1 MRAHA
6 SRRSSGGKVGAR
18 CGAKIDAPTRS
29 PSRRRHAAWWDRRQP
44 SGNRQADEPET
55 LTMSPHI
62 HVPKD
67 GAKITVNA
75 DFSLNVPDNPIIPYI
90 EGDGTGFDITPVMI
104 KVVDA
109 AVEKSY
115 GGKRKI
121 HWMEIYA
128 GEKSTKVY
136 GPDVWLPEETLQV
149 LKEYVVSIKGPLTTP
164 VGGGIRSLNVA
175 LRQELD
181 LYVCLR
187 PVRYFKGVP
196 SPLKEPEKTDMVIF
210 RENSEDIYAGIE
222 YEAETDKAKKV
233 IKFLI
238 EEMGVKKIRFPET
251 SGIGIKPVS
260 REGTERLV
268 RKAIQYAIDNDK
280 PSVTLVHKGNIMKFT
295 EGGFRDWGYALA
307 KREFG
312 AVEIDGGPWCRFKNP
327 RTGREITIKD
337 SIADA
342 FLQQILLRPAEYS
355 VIATLNL
362 NGDYI
367 SDALAA
373 QVGGIGIAPGANL
386 SDSVAMFEATHG
398 TAPKYA
404 GKDYVNPGSEIL
416 SAEMMLRH
424 MGWTE
429 ASDLIITS
437 MERAIQ
443 SKKVTYD
450 FARLLEGATQVS
462 CSGFGQVMIEHMA

>member
-1 MRAHA
+1 MQYQHIKVPT
-6 SRRSSGGKVGAR
+6 GG
-18 CGAKIDAPTRS
+18 D
-29 PSRRRHAAWWDRRQP
+29 
-44 SGNRQADEPET
+44 
-55 LTMSPHI
+55 
-62 HVPKD
+62 
-67 GAKITVNA
+67 KITVNA
-75 DFSLNVPDNPIIPYI
+75 DYSLNVSDQPIIPYI
-90 EGDGTGFDITPVMI
+90 EGDGTGTDITPGML

-109 AVEKSY
+109 AVEKAY
-115 GGKRKI
+115 AGKRKI
-121 HWMEIYA
+121 QWMEIYA
-128 GEKSTKVY
+128 GEKATKVY
-136 GPDVWLPEETLQV
+136 GPDVWLPEETLEV

-187 PVRYFKGVP
+187 PVQYFKGVP
-196 SPLKEPEKTDMVIF
+196 SPVREPEKTNMVIF

-222 YEAETDKAKKV
+222 WAAESEQAKKV
-233 IKFLI
+233 IKFLR

-251 SGIGIKPVS
+251 SAIGVKPVS
-260 REGTERLV
+260 KEGTERLV
-268 RKAIQYAIDNDK
+268 RKALQYAIDNDRR
-280 PSVTLVHKGNIMKFT
+280 SLTLVHKGNIMKFT
-295 EGGFRDWGYALA
+295 EGAFRDWGYALA
-307 KREFG
+307 QKEFG
-312 AVEIDGGPWCRFKNP
+312 AQLVDGGPWMKFKNP
-327 RTGREITIKD
+327 KTGGDIVLKD
-337 SIADA
+337 VIADA
-342 FLQQILLRPAEYS
+342 FLQQILLRPEEYD

-424 MGWTE
+424 LGWTE
-429 ASDLIITS
+429 AADIIISS
-437 MERAIQ
+437 MEKSILQKR
-443 SKKVTYD
+443 VTYD
-450 FARLLEGATQVS
+450 FARLMEGATQVS
-462 CSGFGQVMIEHMA
+462 CSGFGQVLIENMSA